1 MMKLLLIINIVV
13 YYIFVQIGLL
23 KLHRLLQKRWTKV
36 MGVEVKL
43 KTSMRSLR
51 RISSD
56 SQVNDMYVRILA
68 RRLYMWKVSLLIITI
83 LTILTPICAPFI
95 SMEFMAP

>member
-1 MMKLLLIINIVV
+1 
-13 YYIFVQIGLL
+13 
-23 KLHRLLQKRWTKV
+23 
-36 MGVEVKL
+36 
-43 KTSMRSLR
+43 MRSLR

-83 LTILTPICAPFI
+83 VTILTPICALFI

>member
-1 MMKLLLIINIVV
+1 MTLII
-13 YYIFVQIGLL
+13 YYILVLIVIL
-23 KLHRLLQKRWTKV
+23 KQSRMLEKRWKKA
-36 MGVEVKL
+36 MGMEVKL

-68 RRLYMWKVSLLIITI
+68 RRLYIWKVSLLIITI
-83 LTILTPICAPFI
+83 VTILTPICAPFI
-95 SMEFMAP
+95 SMIFMAP

>member
-1 MMKLLLIINIVV
+1 MTLIIYFILAQFIIMKLS
-13 YYIFVQIGLL
+13 
-23 KLHRLLQKRWTKV
+23 RLLEKRWTKV
-36 MGVEVKL
+36 MGTEVKL

-68 RRLYMWKVSLLIITI
+68 RRLYIWKVSLLIITI
-83 LTILTPICAPFI
+83 VTILTPICAPFI
-95 SMEFMAP
+95 SMIFMAP